1 METQFDYL
9 TIDTTEWK
17 YNLLVDDGVY
27 TSDSLIGLL
36 WEVFKHRCWHL
47 NRGDGWVD

>member
-1 METQFDYL
+1 MGPRL
-9 TIDTTEWK
+9 VDTTGNK
-17 YNLLVDDGVY
+17 YTLLVSEGMY
-27 TSDSLIGLL
+27 SSDSLIELL